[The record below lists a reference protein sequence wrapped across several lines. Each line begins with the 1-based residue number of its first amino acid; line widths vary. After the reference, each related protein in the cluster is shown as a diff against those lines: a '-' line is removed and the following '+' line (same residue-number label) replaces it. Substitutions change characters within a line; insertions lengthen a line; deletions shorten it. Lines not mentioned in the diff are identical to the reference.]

1 MFVFADIVFVV
12 LLGKAIHKNTTS
24 VKVKVGLL
32 SACNRQS
39 KTKSSALKANSG

>member
-12 LLGKAIHKNTTS
+12 LLGKAIHKNTS
-24 VKVKVGLL
+24 VKLKVGLL

-39 KTKSSALKANSG
+39 KTKSSALKAGSG